1 MKPIAAGRANRLDPA
16 ARLNQLP
23 FEAPLGG
30 ILGMQE
36 GIGRSGYRVIA
47 LVFFG
52 LGLLGLLTTYATF
65 GADGLYEWLGYA
77 LLAVSLVTLLI
88 LGLQVLSVRPAGS
101 TGSSQAPTIEP
112 VPGLLPAPMA
122 SDPNADLG
130 VDYSGGAE
138 PQPVAEDEMRPVS
151 YAPPEQPRAPIFVHP
166 RRVDQVDTKG
176 WPKRREPTGMTRG
189 ELMKS
194 KREQPEFEAG
204 REAPLVMAR
213 TAASAEASGIPDN
226 VSLGKCGNCSVLLL
240 APKRRPIR
248 LQCPRC
254 ERVHTMT

>member
-1 MKPIAAGRANRLDPA
+1 
-16 ARLNQLP
+16 
-23 FEAPLGG
+23 
-30 ILGMQE
+30 MQE

-77 LLAVSLVTLLI
+77 LLAASLLTLL
-88 LGLQVLSVRPAGS
+88 LLALQVLSVRPAGA
-101 TGSSQAPTIEP
+101 GAPQGTLEP
-112 VPGLLPAPMA
+112 EPGLMPAPMA
-122 SDPNADLG
+122 SDPSADLG
-130 VDYSGGAE
+130 VDYSGDAE
-138 PQPVAEDEMRPVS
+138 PASTPEDELPPSYAPASRS
-151 YAPPEQPRAPIFVHP
+151 YAPPEQPRAPIIAPP

-189 ELMKS
+189 ELLKS

-226 VSLGKCGNCSVLLL
+226 VSLGKCGNCGVLLL